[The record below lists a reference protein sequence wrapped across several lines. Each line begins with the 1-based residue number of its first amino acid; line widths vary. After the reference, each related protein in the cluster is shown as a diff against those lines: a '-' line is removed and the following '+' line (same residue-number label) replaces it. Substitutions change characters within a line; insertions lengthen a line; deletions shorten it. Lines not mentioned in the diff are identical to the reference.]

1 MIAIVLGTRPEIIKM
16 SPIVREC
23 DRRGLD
29 YYILHT
35 GQHYSH
41 EMDRAFFEALDLP
54 EPRYNLEVGS
64 GNHSAQTGRI
74 MTGIEEVFAD
84 DRPDVVLVQGD
95 TNTVLGGALAAA
107 KLHIEVGHIE
117 AGLRSFDRTMPEE
130 INRVV
135 ADHISDHLFAPTS
148 LTRQNLLDEGIDGAK
163 VHVTGNTVVDAVYQ
177 NLAIAERKSDIHATL
192 GVDPGD
198 YIVVTA
204 HRAENVDSRER
215 LSSIL
220 AALEQVRAEFDTE
233 VVFPV
238 HPRTKKMVEAFGL
251 EAGGIRMVPPLGYLE
266 FLRLEKGAAL
276 VLTDSGGLQEE
287 ACILNVPCVTLRDNT
302 ERPSTITVG
311 ANILAGTETSRIV
324 AACRLMMKRTPRWQN
339 PYGDGRSAERTID
352 HLVKGDRDA
361 VPPVRIEVSTS
372 DELAGNEI
380 S

>member
-35 GQHYSH
+35 GQHYSY

-74 MTGIEEVFAD
+74 MTGIEEIFTD
-84 DRPDVVLVQGD
+84 DRPDIVLVQGD

-135 ADHISDHLFAPTS
+135 ADHVSDHLFAPTL

-163 VHVTGNTVVDAVYQ
+163 IHVTGNTVVDAVYQ

-192 GVDPGD
+192 GVDQGD

-204 HRAENVDSRER
+204 HRAENVDSCER

-220 AALEQVRAEFDTE
+220 AALELVRTEFDKE

-251 EAGGIRMVPPLGYLE
+251 ETSGIRMVPPLGYLE
-266 FLRLEKGAAL
+266 FLQLQKGAAL

-287 ACILNVPCVTLRDNT
+287 ACILNVPCVTFRENT

-311 ANILAGTETSRIV
+311 ANLLAGTETTAIV
-324 AACRLMMKRTPRWQN
+324 SACRIMMKRTPRWQN
-339 PYGDGRSAERTID
+339 PYGDGEAAGRILSTMTPDDVQPRPVSPTVYVDLDETIA
-352 HLVKGDRDA
+352 GD
-361 VPPVRIEVSTS
+361 V
-372 DELAGNEI
+372 N
-380 S
+380 